1 MPLILDKI
9 TEPGQLKGLSLRD
22 LDVLASE
29 LRTRI
34 IETCAANGGHLAPS
48 LGVVELTIALHRVFD
63 SPYDKI
69 VWDVGHQAYA
79 HKLLTGRNAAF
90 GTLRKMGGL
99 SGFPKRA
106 ESPHDCF
113 DVGHSSTSI
122 SAALG
127 LAVARDLK
135 GARNK
140 VLAVIGDGSM
150 TGGIAFEG
158 LNHAGELNKDLVVI
172 LNDNEMSIS
181 ENVGALSNLLS
192 RTITSEFVHKA
203 KKDLEAF
210 LESMP
215 RFGQSA
221 LKIAKRAE
229 ESLKG
234 LFTPGML
241 FEAFGFEY
249 IGPIDGHNIPL
260 LLETLENV
268 KRFDDAVLIHVLTK
282 KGKGYPPAE
291 ANPSLFHGVGPFDV
305 ETGKVLKGK
314 GGAASYTAIFGQ
326 TIKRL
331 ALENE
336 KIVAVTAAMPDGTG
350 LSPFAREF
358 PERFFDVGIAEQHA
372 VTFAAGLAAEGFRP
386 VVALY
391 SSFLQRG
398 FDQVCHDVCL
408 QDLPVLFAI
417 DRAGVVGSD
426 GPTHHGV
433 FDLSYL
439 RQLPGLTVMAPK
451 DENELQHMLVTAL
464 SLDGPSAVR
473 YPRGNGLG
481 VPIDQILA
489 PLPVGKGELL
499 RKGKD
504 GALIAIGTMVQ
515 PALEAAAVLASE
527 GVELSVMNARFVKP
541 LDVELILALAGTGM
555 LVTLEENALQG
566 GFGTA
571 VLELLEENDV
581 TSVSVTRIG
590 FPDSFVE
597 QGEQAELKAAYGLDV
612 DGIVRSIRRARGTVR
627 GDGDDFQAIAA
638 GDADGK
644 EADARD
650 ADGGDA
656 AEMPAFPPSP

>member
-1 MPLILDKI
+1 MPSVLDAVTDPSKLKALSMR
-9 TEPGQLKGLSLRD
+9 ELEQLAL
-22 LDVLASE
+22 E
-29 LRTRI
+29 LRGRI

-63 SPYDKI
+63 SPSDKI

-90 GTLRKMGGL
+90 GTLRTLGGL

-135 GARNK
+135 GGRNK

-150 TGGIAFEG
+150 TGGIAYEG

-181 ENVGALSNLLS
+181 ENVGAISNLLS

-203 KKDLEAF
+203 KKELEAF
-210 LESMP
+210 LEGLPM
-215 RFGQSA
+215 FGKSA
-221 LKIAKRAE
+221 LQIAKRAE

-249 IGPIDGHNIPL
+249 IGPIDGHDIPL

-282 KGKGYPPAE
+282 KGKGYPAAE
-291 ANPSLFHGVGPFDV
+291 ANPSLFHGVGPFDA
-305 ETGKVLKGK
+305 ETGKVHKGK
-314 GGAASYTAIFGQ
+314 GGAASYTGIFGE
-326 TIKRL
+326 TIRRL
-331 ALENE
+331 AREND

-358 PERFFDVGIAEQHA
+358 PTRFFDVGIAEQHA

-398 FDQVCHDVCL
+398 FDQLCHDVCL
-408 QDLPVLFAI
+408 QNLPVLFAI

-439 RQLPGLTVMAPK
+439 RQLPGLTVMAPR

-464 SLDGPSAVR
+464 SLDGPSAIR
-473 YPRGNGLG
+473 YPRGTGTG
-481 VPIDQILA
+481 VPLDQILA
-489 PLPVGKGELL
+489 PLTIGKGELL
-499 RKGKD
+499 REGAD
-504 GALIAIGTMVQ
+504 GALLAIGTMVQ
-515 PALEAAAVLASE
+515 PALQAAAALALE
-527 GVELSVMNARFVKP
+527 GVELSVVNARFVKP
-541 LDVELILALAGTGM
+541 LDCELILSLAGTGK
-555 LVTLEENALQG
+555 LFTLEENALQG
-566 GFGTA
+566 GFGSA
-571 VLELLEENDV
+571 VLELLEECEV
-581 TSVSVTRIG
+581 TGVSVTRLG

-597 QGEQAELKAAYGLDV
+597 QGEQAELKALYGLDV
-612 DGIVRSIRRARGTVR
+612 AGILKTVKGELKR
-627 GDGDDFQAIAA
+627 
-638 GDADGK
+638 
-644 EADARD
+644 
-650 ADGGDA
+650 
-656 AEMPAFPPSP
+656 